1 MERWPTRTRTTLAGS
16 LLALTLIAPWAIAQ
30 DPDPVPEH
38 LHKLALTGT
47 LPLGPPE
54 AFGQDGGSGPLAN
67 GCGPLSIIVDVRGDV
82 VESNAV
88 RDVVERRL
96 RSARLYDSDAE
107 SALLVDVYAFPTT
120 ARVTAT
126 FRRRDGQP
134 LPLGWPAEFRGNPLT
149 DESVLRVVG
158 RTVDEFLLDYLGA
171 TEETCEPAD
180 PGDEVGSVDPVFP
193 VREPERVASESS
205 SLDFTRGSHRD
216 DVLRI
221 QGTPSSINQYS
232 DHETWWYGVS
242 TIDISLRDQRV
253 TEWDNLGGNLK
264 VRLDPGPNVTD
275 AQAFTRGSHR
285 DDVLRIQGT
294 PSSINQYSDH
304 ETWWYGV
311 STIDISLRDQRV
323 TEWDN
328 LGGNL
333 KVRLDPGPNV
343 TDAQA
348 FTRGSHRDDVLRI
361 QGTPSSVNQYS
372 DHETWW
378 YGVSTIDISLRDQ
391 RVTEWDNLGG
401 NLKVRLD
408 PGPNVTDAQAFT
420 RGSHREGVFQT
431 GEITDLPMIL
441 FKVDPQYSEEA
452 RKARYQGTVVLEAI
466 IRSDG
471 TIEILRV
478 VRSLDF
484 GLDENAIQAL
494 KQWKFR
500 PGMRN
505 GQPVDVVLNIEV
517 NFNLR

>member
-1 MERWPTRTRTTLAGS
+1 
-16 LLALTLIAPWAIAQ
+16 
-30 DPDPVPEH
+30 
-38 LHKLALTGT
+38 
-47 LPLGPPE
+47 
-54 AFGQDGGSGPLAN
+54 
-67 GCGPLSIIVDVRGDV
+67 VDVRGDV

-221 QGTPSSINQYS
+221 QGTPSSVNQYS
-232 DHETWWYGVS
+232 DHETWRYGMS

-253 TEWDNLGGNLK
+253 TEWN
-264 VRLDPGPNVTD
+264 
-275 AQAFTRGSHR
+275 
-285 DDVLRIQGT
+285 
-294 PSSINQYSDH
+294 
-304 ETWWYGV
+304 
-311 STIDISLRDQRV
+311 
-323 TEWDN
+323 
-328 LGGNL
+328 
-333 KVRLDPGPNV
+333 
-343 TDAQA
+343 
-348 FTRGSHRDDVLRI
+348 
-361 QGTPSSVNQYS
+361 
-372 DHETWW
+372 
-378 YGVSTIDISLRDQ
+378 
-391 RVTEWDNLGG
+391 NLGG

-452 RKARYQGTVVLEAI
+452 RKAQYQGTVVLEAI

-505 GQPVDVVLNIEV
+505 GQPVDVALNIEV

>member
-134 LPLGWPAEFRGNPLT
+134 LPLGRSAEVWGNPLT
-149 DESVLRVVG
+149 DDRVLWRVG
-158 RTVDEFLLDYLGA
+158 GTVDEFLLDYLGA
-171 TEETCEPAD
+171 NEETCEPAD

-232 DHETWWYGVS
+232 DHETWRYGMS

-253 TEWDNLGGNLK
+253 TEWNNLGGNLK

-275 AQAFTRGSHR
+275 AQTFTRGS
-285 DDVLRIQGT
+285 QG
-294 PSSINQYSDH
+294 
-304 ETWWYGV
+304 
-311 STIDISLRDQRV
+311 
-323 TEWDN
+323 
-328 LGGNL
+328 
-333 KVRLDPGPNV
+333 
-343 TDAQA
+343 
-348 FTRGSHRDDVLRI
+348 
-361 QGTPSSVNQYS
+361 
-372 DHETWW
+372 
-378 YGVSTIDISLRDQ
+378 
-391 RVTEWDNLGG
+391 
-401 NLKVRLD
+401 
-408 PGPNVTDAQAFT
+408 
-420 RGSHREGVFQT
+420 EGVFQT
-431 GEITDLPMIL
+431 GEITDLPTIL

-452 RKARYQGTVVLEAI
+452 RRAQYQGTVVLEVI

>member
-1 MERWPTRTRTTLAGS
+1 MERWPTRRRTTLAGS

-30 DPDPVPEH
+30 DPDPLPEH

-54 AFGQDGGSGPLAN
+54 AFGQDGGPGPLAN
-67 GCGPLSIIVDVRGDV
+67 GCGPLSVIVDVRGDV

-134 LPLGWPAEFRGNPLT
+134 LPLGGPAEFRGNPLT
-149 DESVLRVVG
+149 DDRVLRVVG

-171 TEETCEPAD
+171 NEETCEPAD
-180 PGDEVGSVDPVFP
+180 PGDEVVSVDPVFP

-221 QGTPSSINQYS
+221 QGTPSSVNQYS
-232 DHETWWYGVS
+232 DHETWRYGMS

-253 TEWDNLGGNLK
+253 TEWNNLGGNLK

-275 AQAFTRGSHR
+275 AQT
-285 DDVLRIQGT
+285 
-294 PSSINQYSDH
+294 
-304 ETWWYGV
+304 
-311 STIDISLRDQRV
+311 
-323 TEWDN
+323 
-328 LGGNL
+328 
-333 KVRLDPGPNV
+333 
-343 TDAQA
+343 

-372 DHETWW
+372 DHETWR
-378 YGVSTIDISLRDQ
+378 YGMSTIDISLRDQ
-391 RVTEWDNLGG
+391 RVTEWNNLGG

-408 PGPNVTDAQAFT
+408 PGPNVTDAQTFT
-420 RGSHREGVFQT
+420 RGSHREGVFPI
-431 GEITDLPMIL
+431 GEITDPPTIL

-452 RKARYQGTVVLEAI
+452 RKARYQGTGVFEAI

-471 TIEILRV
+471 TLDILRV

-505 GQPVDVVLNIEV
+505 GQPVDVALNIEV
-517 NFNLR
+517 KFNLR